1 MVRYD
6 YCSNLLNITNKRD
19 STKANSYGIIICLS
33 SKDYSDKL
41 NHYLKLDFAEAQ
53 DKYLE

>member
-19 STKANSYGIIICLS
+19 FTKANSYGIIICLS
-33 SKDYSDKL
+33 SKDYSDKQNYHLEL
-41 NHYLKLDFAEAQ
+41 NFAEAQ
-53 DKYLE
+53 DKYLK